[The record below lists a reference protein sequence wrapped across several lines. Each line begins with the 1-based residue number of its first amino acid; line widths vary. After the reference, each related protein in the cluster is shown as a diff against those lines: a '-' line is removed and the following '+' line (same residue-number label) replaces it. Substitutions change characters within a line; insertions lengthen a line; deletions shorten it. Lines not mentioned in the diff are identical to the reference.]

1 MSREKRETTMSE
13 VAERKLT
20 RFWAS
25 TPDRHSLLEDI
36 QGVLAGSMLVS
47 LGVTLFSSAGLLTGG
62 TVGLAFLVHYA
73 TDVRFGAVFFLV
85 NLPFYYL
92 AFRRLGLAF
101 TVKTFCAIAMTA
113 VLSDYMPGLF
123 AFESINPVAAAL
135 FGGLTVAA
143 GMLALFRHRTSL
155 GGFGIL
161 ALYLQDRFGWRA
173 GLVQLA
179 FDGMVLVASCFIA
192 TPFVIICS
200 VLGALVM
207 NLTLAINHRNDRYI
221 AM

>member
-1 MSREKRETTMSE
+1 MEDTSTRKRPN
-13 VAERKLT
+13 L
-20 RFWAS
+20 WAS
-25 TPDRHSLLEDI
+25 APDRHSMVEDA
-36 QGVLAGSMLVS
+36 QGLVAGSMLVS
-47 LGVTLFSSAGLLTGG
+47 LGVTLLSASDLLTGG
-62 TVGLAFLVHYA
+62 VVGLDFLTHYS
-73 TDVRFGAVFFLV
+73 TGFSFGAVFFLA

-113 VLSDYMPGLF
+113 LLSEYMPGFF

-143 GMLALFRHRTSL
+143 GTLALFRHRASL

-173 GLVQLA
+173 GLLQLA
-179 FDGMVLVASCFIA
+179 FDGLVLACSFFVA
-192 TPFVIICS
+192 TPFVILCS
-200 VLGALVM
+200 ILGALVM
-207 NLTLAINHRNDRYI
+207 NLALAINHRNDRYI
-221 AM
+221 VVG

>member
-1 MSREKRETTMSE
+1 MDDTSARRRLNLWTS
-13 VAERKLT
+13 A
-20 RFWAS
+20 
-25 TPDRHSLLEDI
+25 PDRHSLLEDAQAI
-36 QGVLAGSMLVS
+36 LAGSMLIS
-47 LGVTLFSSAGLLTGG
+47 LGVTLFSAAGLLTGG
-62 TVGLAFLVHYA
+62 VVGLAFLAHYA
-73 TDVRFGAVFFLV
+73 SGFSFGALFFLA

-101 TVKTFCAIAMTA
+101 TIKTFCAIAMTA
-113 VLSDYMPGLF
+113 LLSEYMPGFF
-123 AFESINPVAAAL
+123 AFESINPIAAAL
-135 FGGLTVAA
+135 FGGLAVAA

-179 FDGMVLVASCFIA
+179 FDGMVLACSFFVA
-192 TPFVIICS
+192 TPFVILCS
-200 VLGALVM
+200 ILGALVM
-207 NLTLAINHRNDRYI
+207 SLTLAVNHRNDRYI